1 MRTTI
6 DLPEEL
12 LRTAKA
18 LAENRHQ
25 TLSRVITD
33 LAWKGLEPTPVTYA
47 LKNGFPILSP
57 RPGSR
62 SYGPE
67 HIKELEE
74 LADLQEMEKA
84 LRP

>member
-47 LKNGFPILSP
+47 LKNGFPILPTSADA
-57 RPGSR
+57 RP
-62 SYGPE
+62 YTLE
-67 HIKELEE
+67 HVKEMAAEFEDGQMASE
-74 LADLQEMEKA
+74 LN
-84 LRP
+84 P